1 LAVVVDGCV
10 GPELVVVKPDNPQPR
25 LISQAVERIRAGDV
39 VVYPTDAAYAIGCQI
54 GNKNAM
60 ERIAQIRGLGAK
72 HQYAIICAD
81 LSDIATYAKVDNAM
95 YRLLKAN
102 TPAVTTYILP
112 ATSEVPRRLMHPKK
126 KTIGLRVPSNPVCQM
141 LLKELGE
148 PLLTSTLILP
158 GQDAPMDDPYDIEQ
172 LLEKRIDVFIDSGLG
187 TLTTTSI
194 VDLSGVNPEIVR
206 RGVGDVSAFE

>member
-1 LAVVVDGCV
+1 MLH
-10 GPELVVVKPDNPQPR
+10 LHIHPDNPQQR
-25 LISQAVERIRAGDV
+25 LIDQAVERIRAGDV

-60 ERIAQIRGLGAK
+60 ERIAQIRGLGPK
-72 HQYAIICAD
+72 HQYAIMCCD
-81 LSDIATYAKVDNAM
+81 LSDIATYAKVDNAT

-102 TPAVTTYILP
+102 TPAITTFILP

-126 KTIGLRVPSNPVCQM
+126 KTIGLRIPDNPVCQA

-158 GQDAPMDDPYDIEQ
+158 GQEDPLDDPYDIENQ
-172 LLEKRIDVFIDSGLG
+172 LSKRIDVFIDSGFG

-194 VDLSGVNPEIVR
+194 VDLSGENPEIIR

>member
-1 LAVVVDGCV
+1 MLH
-10 GPELVVVKPDNPQPR
+10 LRIHPDNPQPR

-60 ERIAQIRGLGAK
+60 ERIAQIRGLGPK
-72 HQYAIICAD
+72 HQYAIICSD

-95 YRLLKAN
+95 YRLLKNN
-102 TPAVTTYILP
+102 TPAVTTFILP
-112 ATSEVPRRLMHPKK
+112 ATSEVPKRLMHPKK
-126 KTIGLRVPSNPVCQM
+126 KTIGLRVPSNRVCQM

-158 GQDAPMDDPYDIEQ
+158 GQDQPLDDPYDIEQ
-172 LLEKRIDVFIDSGLG
+172 QLEKRIDVFIDSGFG
-187 TLTTTSI
+187 TLNTTSI
-194 VDLSGVNPEIVR
+194 VDLSGDHPEVIR

>member
-1 LAVVVDGCV
+1 MLH
-10 GPELVVVKPDNPQPR
+10 LRIHPDNPQPR

-60 ERIAQIRGLGAK
+60 ERISQIRSLGAK

-102 TPAVTTYILP
+102 TPAVTTFILP

-126 KTIGLRVPSNPVCQM
+126 KTIGLRVPSNAVCQM
-141 LLKELGE
+141 LLRELGE

-158 GQDAPMDDPYDIEQ
+158 GQNEPLDDPYDIEQ
-172 LLEKRIDVFIDSGLG
+172 QLEKRIDVFIDSGLG
-187 TLTTTSI
+187 TLSTTSI
-194 VDLSGVNPEIVR
+194 VDLSGLNPIVVR
-206 RGVGDVSAFE
+206 HGVGDVSAFE

>member
-1 LAVVVDGCV
+1 MLHLRVH
-10 GPELVVVKPDNPQPR
+10 PDNPQPR
-25 LISQAVERIRAGDV
+25 LIQQAVECIRAGDV

-60 ERIAQIRGLGAK
+60 ERIAQIRDLGPK
-72 HQYAIICAD
+72 HQYAILCCD

-102 TPAVTTYILP
+102 TPAITTFILP
-112 ATSEVPRRLMHPKK
+112 ATSEVPKRLMHPKK
-126 KTIGLRVPSNPVCQM
+126 KTIGLRIPSNPVCQA

-158 GQDAPMDDPYDIEQ
+158 GQEDPLDDPYEIEMQ
-172 LLEKRIDVFIDSGLG
+172 LGKRIDVFIDSGLG

-194 VDLSGVNPEIVR
+194 VDLSGEYPQVIR

>member
-1 LAVVVDGCV
+1 MLHLRVH
-10 GPELVVVKPDNPQPR
+10 PDNPQPR

-60 ERIAQIRGLGAK
+60 ERIAQIRNLGAK

-81 LSDIATYAKVDNAM
+81 LSDIATYAKVDNAT

-102 TPAVTTYILP
+102 TPAVTTYILN

-141 LLKELGE
+141 LLQELGE

-158 GQDAPMDDPYDIEQ
+158 GQTEPLDDPYDIEQ
-172 LLEKRIDVFIDSGLG
+172 QLEKRIDVFIDSGLG

-194 VDLSGVNPEIVR
+194 VDLSGDNPMIVR
-206 RGVGDVSAFE
+206 RGDGDVSAFE

>member
-1 LAVVVDGCV
+1 MLH
-10 GPELVVVKPDNPQPR
+10 LRIHPDNPQPR

-54 GNKNAM
+54 GNKSAM
-60 ERIAQIRGLGAK
+60 DRISQIRGLSDK
-72 HQYAIICAD
+72 HQYAIICQD

-102 TPAVTTYILP
+102 TPAITTYILP

-126 KTIGLRVPSNPVCQM
+126 KTIGLRIPSNPIAQA

-148 PLLTSTLILP
+148 PLITSTLILP
-158 GQDAPMDDPYDIEQ
+158 NQTDPLDDPFDIEMQ
-172 LLEKRIDVFIDSGLG
+172 LGKRIDVFIDGGLG
-187 TLTTTSI
+187 MLATTSI
-194 VDLSGVNPEIVR
+194 IDLSQENPTIVR
-206 RGVGDVSAFE
+206 RGLGDVSPFE

>member
-1 LAVVVDGCV
+1 MLHLRVH
-10 GPELVVVKPDNPQPR
+10 PDNPQSR

-54 GNKNAM
+54 GNKSAM
-60 ERIAQIRGLGAK
+60 ERIAQIRDLGPK
-72 HQYAIICAD
+72 HQYAILCAD
-81 LSDIATYAKVDNAM
+81 LSDLATYAKVDNAT
-95 YRLLKAN
+95 YRLLKSN
-102 TPAVTTYILP
+102 TPAVTTYILS
-112 ATSEVPRRLMHPKK
+112 ATSEVPKRLMHPKK
-126 KTIGLRVPSNPVCQM
+126 KTIGLRVPNNIVCQM

-158 GQDAPMDDPYDIEQ
+158 GQTEPLDDPYDIEEQ
-172 LLEKRIDVFIDSGLG
+172 LEKRIDVFIDSGLG

-194 VDLSGVNPEIVR
+194 VDLTGLNPEVIR

>member
-1 LAVVVDGCV
+1 MLH
-10 GPELVVVKPDNPQPR
+10 LRIHPDNPQAR
-25 LISQAVERIRAGDV
+25 LIQQAVERIRAGDV
-39 VVYPTDAAYAIGCQI
+39 IVYPTDAAYAIGCQI

-60 ERIAQIRGLGAK
+60 QRIAQIRGLGEK
-72 HQYAIICAD
+72 HQYAILCAD

-126 KTIGLRVPSNPVCQM
+126 KTIGLRVPSNTICQQ
-141 LLKELGE
+141 LLQELGE

-158 GQDAPMDDPYDIEQ
+158 GQEHPLDDPYDIEQ
-172 LLEKRIDVFIDSGLG
+172 QLEKRIDVFIDAGLG
-187 TLTTTSI
+187 SLNTTSI
-194 VDLSGVNPEIVR
+194 VNLAGDQPEIIR

>member
-1 LAVVVDGCV
+1 MLHLRVH
-10 GPELVVVKPDNPQPR
+10 PENPQPR

-54 GNKNAM
+54 GNKTAM
-60 ERIAQIRGLGAK
+60 ERISQIRGLGAK

-95 YRLLKAN
+95 YRLLKNN
-102 TPAVTTYILP
+102 TPAVTTFILP
-112 ATSEVPRRLMHPKK
+112 ATSEVPRRLMHPNK
-126 KTIGLRVPSNPVCQM
+126 KTIGLRIPSNPICRM

-158 GQDAPMDDPYDIEQ
+158 GQEDLLDDPYEIDLQ
-172 LLEKRIDVFIDSGLG
+172 LNKRIDVLIDGGLG
-187 TLTTTSI
+187 TLSTTSI
-194 VDLSGVNPEIVR
+194 VDLSGDHPKIVR

>member
-1 LAVVVDGCV
+1 MLHLHIH
-10 GPELVVVKPDNPQPR
+10 PENPQAR
-25 LISQAVERIRAGDV
+25 LITQAVERIRSGDV

-54 GNKNAM
+54 GNKSAM
-60 ERIAQIRGLGAK
+60 ERIAQIRNLGAK
-72 HQYAIICAD
+72 HQYAIMCCD

-102 TPAVTTYILP
+102 TPAVTTFILP
-112 ATSEVPRRLMHPKK
+112 ATSEVPKRLMHPKK
-126 KTIGLRVPSNPVCQM
+126 KTIGLRIPSNPVAQA

-158 GQDAPMDDPYDIEQ
+158 DQKDPLDDPYDIENQ
-172 LLEKRIDVFIDSGLG
+172 LAKRIVVFIDSGFG
-187 TLTTTSI
+187 TLSTTSI
-194 VDLSGVNPEIVR
+194 VDLSGENPVVVR

>member
-1 LAVVVDGCV
+1 MLHLRIH
-10 GPELVVVKPDNPQPR
+10 PENPQSR

-39 VVYPTDAAYAIGCQI
+39 IVYPTDAAYAIGCQI
-54 GNKNAM
+54 GNKSAM
-60 ERIAQIRGLGAK
+60 ERISQIRGLGPK

-95 YRLLKAN
+95 YRLLKNN
-102 TPAVTTYILP
+102 TPAVTTFILP

-126 KTIGLRVPSNPVCQM
+126 KTIGLRIPSNPICRM

-158 GQDAPMDDPYDIEQ
+158 NQTEPLDDPYEIELQ
-172 LLEKRIDVFIDSGLG
+172 IGNRIDVLVDGGLG
-187 TLTTTSI
+187 TLSTTSI
-194 VDLSGVNPEIVR
+194 VDLSGNNPEIIR
-206 RGVGDVSAFE
+206 RGVGDVSPFE